1 MNELVIRPLTVSD
14 AGKVYALLKASFSIP
29 GEYEDTLNN
38 LSNPLTRAI
47 GMFDGDDLIGYGA
60 FWLLMEEAHV
70 THVAILESLRGRGL
84 GKNIMERLIQHA
96 SDCGARFMELEC
108 RRGNAAALSM
118 YHKLGFLRVGFKKNY
133 YPDTNED
140 AVVLAL
146 IALPAPNFENDPFLT
161 KE

>member
-1 MNELVIRPLTVSD
+1 MIPREIRPLTLKD
-14 AGKVYALLKASFSIP
+14 AKKAYALLKASFSMP
-29 GEYEDTLNN
+29 GEYEDMVNN

-47 GMFDGDDLIGYGA
+47 GMFDGEKLIGYGA

-70 THVAILESLRGRGL
+70 THVAVDECFRGQGL
-84 GKNIMERLIQHA
+84 GKELMVHLIQHA

-108 RRGNAAALSM
+108 RRGNAVALSM

-140 AVVLAL
+140 AVVFAL
-146 IALPAPNFENDPFLT
+146 IALPAPNAENDPFLT

>member
-1 MNELVIRPLTVSD
+1 MNSFKIRPLTVND
-14 AGKVYALLKASFSIP
+14 AEKAYALLSACFPMP
-29 GEYEDTLNN
+29 GEFKDTVNN
-38 LSNPLTRAI
+38 LSNPITRAI
-47 GMFDGDDLIGYGA
+47 GMFDGENLIGYGA

-70 THVAILESLRGRGL
+70 THVAIDASLRGQGL
-84 GKNIMERLIQHA
+84 GKKIMQYLIQHA

-108 RRGNAAALSM
+108 RRGNDVALSM

-146 IALPAPNFENDPFLT
+146 ITLPAPNYENDPFLAR
-161 KE
+161 E

>member
-1 MNELVIRPLTVSD
+1 MSDFVIRPLTVRD
-14 AGKVYALLKASFSIP
+14 AGQAYALLRDSFSMP
-29 GEYEDTLNN
+29 GEYQDMLDN
-38 LSNPLTRAI
+38 LSNPITRAL
-47 GMFDGDDLIGYGA
+47 GLFDGETMIGYGA

-70 THVAILESLRGRGL
+70 THVAIHKNMRRQGL
-84 GKNIMERLIQHA
+84 GNKMMAALIQHA

-108 RRGNAAALSM
+108 RRGNEAALSM

-146 IALPAPNFENDPFLT
+146 ISLPAPNEENDPFLT
-161 KE
+161 QE

>member
-1 MNELVIRPLTVSD
+1 MTAFEIRPLNKKD
-14 AGKVYALLKASFSIP
+14 AEKAYALLKASFSMP
-29 GEYEDTLNN
+29 GEYEDTVSN
-38 LSNPLTRAI
+38 LSNPLTRAL
-47 GMFDGDDLIGYGA
+47 GMFEGEKLIGYGA

-70 THVAILESLRGRGL
+70 THVAIDACFRGQGL
-84 GKNIMERLIQHA
+84 GREMMNRLIQHA

-108 RRGNAAALSM
+108 RRGNTAALSM

-140 AVVLAL
+140 AVVLAM
-146 IALPAPNFENDPFLT
+146 ISLPQPNFENDPFLT

>member
-1 MNELVIRPLTVSD
+1 MSAYEIRPLTVSD
-14 AGKVYALLKASFSIP
+14 AEKAYALLEASFSMP
-29 GEYEDTLNN
+29 GEYQDTVNN

-47 GMFDGDDLIGYGA
+47 GMFDGDKMIGYGA

-70 THVAILESLRGRGL
+70 THVAVIEELRGQGL
-84 GKNIMERLIQHA
+84 GREMMQRLIQHA
-96 SDCGARFMELEC
+96 SDCGAGFMELEC
-108 RRGNAAALSM
+108 RRGNAPALSM

-146 IALPAPNFENDPFLT
+146 ISLPAPNCENDPFLT
-161 KE
+161 EE

>member
-1 MNELVIRPLTVSD
+1 MSGGAIRPLTVSD
-14 AGKVYALLKASFSIP
+14 AQKAYELLQASFSMP
-29 GEYEDTLNN
+29 GTYEDTVNN

-47 GMFDGDDLIGYGA
+47 GMFDGETLVGYGA

-70 THVAILESLRGRGL
+70 THVAIADHLRGQGL
-84 GKNIMERLIQHA
+84 GKKMMLSLIQHA

-108 RRGNAAALSM
+108 RRGNDIALSL

-146 IALPAPNFENDPFLT
+146 ISLPAPNIENDPFLAR
-161 KE
+161 E

>member
-1 MNELVIRPLTVSD
+1 MSAREIRALTEKD
-14 AGKVYALLKASFSIP
+14 AKKAYALLKASFSIP
-29 GEYEDTLNN
+29 GEYQDTVNN
-38 LSNPLTRAI
+38 LSNPLTRAL
-47 GMFDGDDLIGYGA
+47 GMFDGESLIAYGA

-70 THVAILESLRGRGL
+70 THVAVNEALRGQGL
-84 GKNIMERLIQHA
+84 GTEMMQRLIQHA

-108 RRGNAAALSM
+108 RRSNARALSM

-146 IALPAPNFENDPFLT
+146 ICLPPPNIENDPFLT
-161 KE
+161 RE

>member
-1 MNELVIRPLTVSD
+1 MTGYEVRPLTVSD
-14 AGKVYALLKASFSIP
+14 SEKAYALLKASFSMP
-29 GEYEDTLNN
+29 GDYQDTVNN
-38 LSNPLTRAI
+38 LSNPLTRAL
-47 GMFDGDDLIGYGA
+47 GMFDGEKMIGYGA

-70 THVAILESLRGRGL
+70 THVAVLENLRGQGL
-84 GKNIMERLIQHA
+84 GREMMHRLIQHA

-108 RRGNAAALSM
+108 RRGNTRALSM

-146 IALPAPNFENDPFLT
+146 ISLPAPNCENDPFLT
-161 KE
+161 EE

>member
-1 MNELVIRPLTVSD
+1 MSAYEIRPLTVSD
-14 AGKVYALLKASFSIP
+14 AEKAYALLKASFSMP
-29 GEYEDTLNN
+29 GEYQDTVNN

-47 GMFDGDDLIGYGA
+47 GMFDGDKMIGYGA

-70 THVAILESLRGRGL
+70 THVAVLEELRGQGL
-84 GKNIMERLIQHA
+84 GREMMQRVIQHA
-96 SDCGARFMELEC
+96 SDCGAGFMELEC
-108 RRGNAAALSM
+108 RRGNAPALSM

-146 IALPAPNFENDPFLT
+146 ISLPAPNVENDPFLY
-161 KE
+161 EE